1 MATSKAPA
9 LILTA
14 FSQTWAYLYLT
25 LEIHNMTPK
34 PTSLT
39 TPMQSYPPE
48 GAFLPKEL
56 LAQVRQR
63 FLHVDICPYSGKRIF
78 FENAGGSLTLAS
90 VVTRGA
96 EVAGIPDNEHRDNPA
111 SRAMSEI
118 VAAGRED
125 LATFFGAS
133 SGVIFGGESGTECLF
148 RVIRAAALSAEAG
161 GSIVSSAVEH
171 PATFD
176 ATAQWARRT
185 ERDWIEV
192 PFDVDTGRVTAAHYA
207 DCVRPD
213 TRIAT
218 ILHTSPVTG
227 MSMDIAEI
235 AQAIRAVAPECM
247 IIVDGIQHA
256 PHGFLAVDEYGVDAY
271 VISPYKAYC
280 RFNNGYAW
288 LSSRLSVVE
297 HDRLSGKP
305 ADAWELGSRDPSALV
320 GVSMMVDYLDW
331 LGTHFVDVASRRAR
345 LLAAGQAMQAHE
357 RALVYRLLH
366 GGMSLPGLCDYPGL
380 HLIGPADAPQRE
392 GVVSFAVEGVDAKHI
407 VAELGERG
415 IRVHA
420 RSDDVFSG
428 NILRPLGLKAVT
440 RISLAHYNS
449 TEEIDACLGALA
461 EVLPR
466 P

>member
-1 MATSKAPA
+1 
-9 LILTA
+9 
-14 FSQTWAYLYLT
+14 
-25 LEIHNMTPK
+25 MTPK
-34 PTSLT
+34 PTPLNILPT
-39 TPMQSYPPE
+39 E
-48 GAFLPKEL
+48 GNFLPKEL
-56 LAQVRQR
+56 LNQVRER
-63 FLHVDICPYSGKRIF
+63 FLHVDVCPYSGKRIF
-78 FENAGGSLTLAS
+78 FENAGGSLTLES

-111 SRAMSEI
+111 SRAMSVI
-118 VAAGRED
+118 VAKGRDD

-133 SGVIFGGESGTECLF
+133 DGVIFGGESGTECLF

-161 GSIVSSAVEH
+161 GSIIASALEH

-185 ERDWIEV
+185 GRDWVEV
-192 PFDVDTGRVTAAHYA
+192 PFDVETGRVTAAHYA
-207 DCVRPD
+207 NCVRPD

-235 AQAIRAVAPECM
+235 VKAIRAVAPECV

-256 PHGFLAVDEYGVDAY
+256 PHGYLAVDDYGVDAY
-271 VISPYKAYC
+271 VISPYKSYC

-288 LSSRLSVVE
+288 LSGRLSVID
-297 HDRLSGKP
+297 HDCLSGKP

-320 GVSMMVDYLDW
+320 GVSMMVDYLAW
-331 LGTHFVDVASRRAR
+331 LGANFTDAAPRRAR

-357 RALVYRLLH
+357 RALVHRLLH
-366 GGMSLPGLCDYPGL
+366 GASSVPGLCDYSGL
-380 HLIGPADAPQRE
+380 HLIGSANAPHRE
-392 GVVSFAVEGVDAKHI
+392 GVVSFAVDGIDAKHI
-407 VAELGERG
+407 VAELGDRG

-420 RSDDVFSG
+420 RSNDVFSG
-428 NILRPLGLKAVT
+428 NILRPLGLEAVT
-440 RISLAHYNS
+440 RISMAHYNS
-449 TEEIDACLGALA
+449 PEEIDTCLVALS
-461 EVLPR
+461 EILPW

>member
-1 MATSKAPA
+1 M
-9 LILTA
+9 
-14 FSQTWAYLYLT
+14 T
-25 LEIHNMTPK
+25 LK
-34 PTSLT
+34 PTPLNPFPAEGTFLT
-39 TPMQSYPPE
+39 
-48 GAFLPKEL
+48 GEL
-56 LAQVRQR
+56 LTQVRER

-78 FENAGGSLTLAS
+78 FENAGGSLTLES

-111 SRAMSEI
+111 SRAMSAI
-118 VAAGRED
+118 VAEGRDD

-133 SGVIFGGESGTECLF
+133 GGVIFGGESGTECLF
-148 RVIRAAALSAEAG
+148 RVIRAAALSVEAG
-161 GSIVSSAVEH
+161 GSVLASAVEH

-176 ATAQWARRT
+176 AAAQWARRT
-185 ERDWIEV
+185 GRDWIEV
-192 PFDVDTGRVTAAHYA
+192 PFDVVTGLVTAAHYA

-235 AQAIRAVAPECM
+235 VQAIRAVAPECM

-256 PHGFLAVDEYGVDAY
+256 PHGFLAVDDYGVDAY

-288 LSSRLSVVE
+288 LSGRLSVIE

-331 LGTHFVDVASRRAR
+331 LGAHFTDEVPRRAR

-357 RALVYRLLH
+357 RALVNRLLH
-366 GGMSLPGLCDYPGL
+366 GGAGLPGLCDYPGL
-380 HLIGPADAPQRE
+380 HLIGQADAPQRE
-392 GVVSFAVEGVDAKHI
+392 GVVSFAVEGIEAKRI
-407 VAELGERG
+407 VSELGARG

-440 RISLAHYNS
+440 RVSLAHYNS
-449 TEEIDACLGALA
+449 VDEIDACLGVLS

-466 P
+466 Q

>member
-1 MATSKAPA
+1 MTTMSTATPDQSPPVEGIF
-9 LILTA
+9 LI
-14 FSQTWAYLYLT
+14 
-25 LEIHNMTPK
+25 E
-34 PTSLT
+34 
-39 TPMQSYPPE
+39 
-48 GAFLPKEL
+48 EL
-56 LAQVRQR
+56 LTQVREC
-63 FLHVDICPYSGKRIF
+63 FLHVDSCPFSGKRVF
-78 FENAGGSLTLAS
+78 FENAGGSLTLES

-111 SRAMSEI
+111 SRAVSRI
-118 VAAGRED
+118 VAAGCED

-133 SGVIFGGESGTECLF
+133 GGIIFGGETGTECLF
-148 RVIRAAALSAEAG
+148 RVIRAAALSSETG
-161 GSIVSSAVEH
+161 GSIIASTVEH

-185 ERDWIEV
+185 GRDWIEV
-192 PFDVDTGRVTAAHYA
+192 PFDVDTGRVTASHYA

-235 AQAIRAVAPECM
+235 ARTIRAVAPECV

-256 PHGFLAVDEYGVDAY
+256 PHGFLAVEDYGVDAY
-271 VISPYKAYC
+271 VISPYKAFC

-288 LSSRLSVVE
+288 LSDRLSVVD

-305 ADAWELGSRDPSALV
+305 TNAWELGSRDPSALA
-320 GVSMMVDYLDW
+320 GISALIDYLIW
-331 LGTHFVDVASRRAR
+331 LGGHFTKETSRRAC
-345 LLAAGQAMQAHE
+345 LVAAGRAMQAHE
-357 RALVYRLLH
+357 RALMNRLLH
-366 GGMSLPGLCDYPGL
+366 GGTDLPGLCDYPGL
-380 HLIGPADAPQRE
+380 HLIGAADSPYRE
-392 GVVSFAVEGVDAKHI
+392 GLVSFAVDGCEAKHI
-407 VAELGERG
+407 VSELGARG

-440 RISLAHYNS
+440 RVSLAHYNS
-449 TEEIDACLGALA
+449 VDEVDACLGVLS

-466 P
+466 Q

>member
-1 MATSKAPA
+1 MKSIPA
-9 LILTA
+9 KGT
-14 FSQTWAYLYLT
+14 
-25 LEIHNMTPK
+25 
-34 PTSLT
+34 
-39 TPMQSYPPE
+39 
-48 GAFLPKEL
+48 FLPEEL
-56 LAQVRQR
+56 LTEVRER
-63 FLHVDICPYSGKRIF
+63 FLHVDVCPYSGKRIF
-78 FENAGGSLTLAS
+78 FENAGGSLTLES
-90 VVTRGA
+90 VVARGA

-111 SRAMSEI
+111 SHAMSQI
-118 VAAGRED
+118 VAAGRDD

-133 SGVIFGGESGTECLF
+133 GGVIFGGETGTECLF

-161 GSIVSSAVEH
+161 GSIVASAVEH

-185 ERDWIEV
+185 GRDWIEV
-192 PFDVDTGRVTAAHYA
+192 PFDVDAGRVTAAHYA

-218 ILHTSPVTG
+218 IIHTSPVTG
-227 MSMDIAEI
+227 MSMEIAEI
-235 AQAIRAVAPECM
+235 AQAIRAVAPECV

-256 PHGFLAVDEYGVDAY
+256 PHGFLAVDGYGVDAY
-271 VISPYKAYC
+271 IISPYKAYC

-288 LSSRLSVVE
+288 LSGRLSVVD

-331 LGTHFVDVASRRAR
+331 LGAHSTDDPSRRAR

-357 RALVYRLLH
+357 RALVHRLLH
-366 GGMSLPGLCDYPGL
+366 GGAGLPGLCDYSGL
-380 HLIGPADAPQRE
+380 HLIGPADSPHRE
-392 GVVSFAVEGVDAKHI
+392 GVVSFAVEKVDAKHV
-407 VAELGERG
+407 VAELGARG

-440 RISLAHYNS
+440 RVSLAHYNS
-449 TEEIDACLGALA
+449 VEEIDACLAALA

>member
-1 MATSKAPA
+1 MTLKPIPLNPLPA
-9 LILTA
+9 
-14 FSQTWAYLYLT
+14 
-25 LEIHNMTPK
+25 
-34 PTSLT
+34 
-39 TPMQSYPPE
+39 E
-48 GAFLPKEL
+48 GTFLPREL
-56 LAQVRQR
+56 LTQVRER
-63 FLHVDICPYSGKRIF
+63 FLHIDVCPFSGKRIF
-78 FENAGGSLTLAS
+78 FENAGGSLTLES

-96 EVAGIPDNEHRDNPA
+96 EVAGIPDNEHRNNPA
-111 SRAMSEI
+111 SRAMSAI
-118 VAAGRED
+118 VAEGLDD

-133 SGVIFGGESGTECLF
+133 GGVIFGGETGTECLF

-161 GSIVSSAVEH
+161 GSVVASAVEH

-185 ERDWIEV
+185 GRDWIEV
-192 PFDVDTGRVTAAHYA
+192 PFDVVTGRVTATHYA
-207 DCVRPD
+207 ECVRPD

-227 MSMDIAEI
+227 MRMDIAEI
-235 AQAIRAVAPECM
+235 VQAIRTVAPECV

-256 PHGFLAVDEYGVDAY
+256 PHGFLAVDDYGVDAY

-288 LSSRLSVVE
+288 LSGRLSVVD

-331 LGTHFVDVASRRAR
+331 LGAHFTDEVPRRAR

-357 RALVYRLLH
+357 RALVNRLLH
-366 GGMSLPGLCDYPGL
+366 GGLGLPGLCDYPGL

-407 VAELGERG
+407 VAELGDRG

-420 RSDDVFSG
+420 RTDDVFSG

-440 RISLAHYNS
+440 RISMAHYNS
-449 TEEIDACLGALA
+449 AEEIDASLAALA
-461 EVLPR
+461 EILPR